1 LFVGWLLINIRLII
15 KTFILKL
22 VSLFVIIADISL
34 DEEVLVSRD
43 ARIHRINLKE
53 ELLTLF
59 KNEDILKYNLRFIV
73 IDPRGVEENGV
84 GDGVARDVICSFFID
99 FVMSNTIGCL
109 EVIPAIR
116 HTMLLEDWKA
126 VARIILY
133 GMRT

>member
-43 ARIHRINLKE
+43 ARIRRINLKE

-73 IDPRGVEENGV
+73 IDPEEWKKMEL
-84 GDGVARDVICSFFID
+84 
-99 FVMSNTIGCL
+99 VMVSQ
-109 EVIPAIR
+109 EMSYA
-116 HTMLLEDWKA
+116 HFLLTLLCQTLLDALK
-126 VARIILY
+126 
-133 GMRT
+133 